1 MTTPSVWDY
10 AWSYLKYAIF
20 SAACLF
26 LFASF
31 VWYIQEVNALLDRA
45 AQLEIRLTVAE
56 ARLVALESGR
66 IDVPIPRTFAREVTP

>member
-1 MTTPSVWDY
+1 MRDF
-10 AWSYLKYAIF
+10 AIVA
-20 SAACLF
+20 AACLF
-26 LFASF
+26 CLASF
-31 VWYIQEVNALLDRA
+31 VWYLHQVNGLLDRA